1 VRKKILVADD
11 EEFIRRLV
19 SATLRD
25 DRRFDVLLAADGV
38 EALELAQKEKPDI
51 IFLDVLMP
59 KLDGFEVCRRL
70 KSDPQTSA
78 IRIIMLTALD
88 SRADRE
94 KGEEVGADG
103 YFTKPFS
110 PTALIQEV
118 EERLAEE

>member
-11 EEFIRRLV
+11 EEFIRQLV

-25 DRRFDVLLAADGV
+25 DQRFDLLLAADGV

-51 IFLDVLMP
+51 IFLDILMP

-78 IRIIMLTALD
+78 IRIIMLTALG
-88 SRADRE
+88 SQADRE

-118 EERLAEE
+118 EEKLAGE